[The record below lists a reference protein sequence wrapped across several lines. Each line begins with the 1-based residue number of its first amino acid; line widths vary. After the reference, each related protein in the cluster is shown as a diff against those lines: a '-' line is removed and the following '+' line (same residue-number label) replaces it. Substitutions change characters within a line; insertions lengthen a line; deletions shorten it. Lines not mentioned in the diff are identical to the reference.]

1 MFTEGTMMF
10 KLLGFLLGSA
20 VSVAAIVLLLGM
32 PEFHLSTLADED
44 GRFDA
49 AVEKLK
55 EKQPAFE
62 VEPIVEAPPVV
73 AEIES
78 AESTV
83 QINENT
89 DVADSAE
96 REPDTYAE
104 AEPPVT
110 PFELPEL
117 DDALESA
124 DATPLVEIVNEAS
137 WYAFWNPFRSE
148 VAARGFV
155 AQLEKVTG
163 LDYRI
168 VKVKAGVY
176 QVAFAYADDQER
188 LARLSQIQA
197 ATGLDL
203 SGS

>member
-1 MFTEGTMMF
+1 MF

-32 PEFHLSTLADED
+32 PEFHLSNLADAD
-44 GRFDA
+44 SRFDA

-55 EKQPAFE
+55 EKRPA
-62 VEPIVEAPPVV
+62 VEPEPVV
-73 AEIES
+73 ETPPEIADAEATE
-78 AESTV
+78 TMNTT
-83 QINENT
+83 NENT
-89 DVADSAE
+89 DIADNAGLEAE
-96 REPDTYAE
+96 TYAE
-104 AEPPVT
+104 AERPTT
-110 PFELPEL
+110 PFELPGP

-124 DATPLVEIVNEAS
+124 DTAALAETVNEAS

-148 VAARGFV
+148 IAARGFV